1 MTEQKFSEAHGTFFQ
16 AIQENRFLYSDHNEI
31 KLEINSKKNYTNLWK
46 VNKTPLNG
54 KKKIEEIKRHQSN
67 FQNRM
72 KIKTQY
78 IKIYKIL

>member
-67 FQNRM
+67 F
-72 KIKTQY
+72 
-78 IKIYKIL
+78 